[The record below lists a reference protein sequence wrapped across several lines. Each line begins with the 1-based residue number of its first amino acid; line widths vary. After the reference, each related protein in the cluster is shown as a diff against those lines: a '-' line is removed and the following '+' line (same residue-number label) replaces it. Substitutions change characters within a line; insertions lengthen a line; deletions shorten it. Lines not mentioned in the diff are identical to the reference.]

1 MEFFLGSILIDIGV
15 GYPSGGDFT
24 TVRDVLVDTGA
35 AHTML
40 PESLLAR
47 LHIEPRMVDRWT
59 FADGGIRE
67 MGYGMARILIDD
79 MDWHCLVIFGPEEQ
93 YLVGATT
100 LEIFGLMVDPA
111 GQELIPRTYRARAI

>member
-1 MEFFLGSILIDIGV
+1 MGSIFISIGI
-15 GYPSGGDFT
+15 GHPSGGDT
-24 TVRDVLVDTGA
+24 TEIPDVLVDTGA

-47 LHIEPRMVDRWT
+47 LHIEPRRYDRWT
-59 FADGGIRE
+59 FADGGVRE
-67 MGYGMARILIDD
+67 MGYGMARILIGDLD
-79 MDWHCLVIFGPEEQ
+79 RHCPVIFGPEEQ

>member
-1 MEFFLGSILIDIGV
+1 MGSVLIDIGI
-15 GYPSGGDFT
+15 GHPSGGDFT
-24 TVRDVLVDTGA
+24 TLRDVLVDTGA

-47 LHIEPRMVDRWT
+47 LHIEPKTHDRWA
-59 FADGGIRE
+59 FADGETKE

-79 MDWHCLVIFGPEEQ
+79 MDWHCPVIFGPEEQ

-111 GQELIPRTYRARAI
+111 GQELIPRIYRARAI